1 MSSTEYL
8 DSSLLPGSPAAS
20 LAARQF
26 WHAFS
31 RRQATSRMLDGYAGE
46 RLRLATFRHS
56 PHVLTGD
63 SLARIHRGA
72 ALLSHHLEGGAT
84 VEQHGR
90 RSDIAPGDFCLI
102 DLSRPFRLETGTATV
117 QTLYM
122 PLAALREA
130 MPRLDQ
136 FSAVGIHGHLS
147 AVGYLRVIF
156 QELFAHASELTEA
169 VADRMADAI
178 PHMLAAAFESM
189 ASTDIAPSQLRQ
201 QYKQQVRRYARDHL
215 ADPELC
221 IEMIGAGVGLSTSY
235 IFELFTDESLT
246 LMRWVRTE
254 RLERCRRELADAT
267 LRHRS
272 IAQVAQC
279 WGFGDM
285 AHFSRSFRETFGVS
299 PRGYRQANVG
309 RMSAGQVISD
319 VHTSD

>member
-1 MSSTEYL
+1 MGAL
-8 DSSLLPGSPAAS
+8 V
-20 LAARQF
+20 AARQF
-26 WHAFS
+26 WQAFS
-31 RRQATSRMLDGYAGE
+31 GRQTSSTLLDGYAGG

-90 RSDIAPGDFCLI
+90 RCDIAPGDFCLI
-102 DLSRPFRLETGTATV
+102 DLSRPFRLETGRATV
-117 QTLYM
+117 QTLYL
-122 PLAALREA
+122 PLPALREA

-136 FSAVGIHGHLS
+136 CSAVSIHSHLS

-169 VADRMADAI
+169 VADRVADAV

-189 ASTDIAPSQLRQ
+189 ASVDVPPSQLRQ
-201 QYKQQVRRYARDHL
+201 QYKQQVRRFARDHL
-215 ADPELC
+215 SDPALC
-221 IEMIGAGVGLSTSY
+221 IEMIGAGVGLSPSY
-235 IFELFTDESLT
+235 LFELFADEPLT
-246 LMRWVRTE
+246 LMRWVRAE
-254 RLERCRRELADAT
+254 RLARCRRELADAS

-272 IAQVAQC
+272 IAQVAQS

-285 AHFSRSFRETFGVS
+285 THFSRSFRETFGIS
-299 PRGYRQANVG
+299 PRGYRQE
-309 RMSAGQVISD
+309 SIAGTFGKQFISD
-319 VHTSD
+319 VHTAD

>member
-1 MSSTEYL
+1 MSTEHH
-8 DSSLLPGSPAAS
+8 DVSALPGVTGA
-20 LAARQF
+20 LVAARQF
-26 WHAFS
+26 WQAFS
-31 RRQATSRMLDGYAGE
+31 GRQASSTLLDGYAGE

-90 RSDIAPGDFCLI
+90 RCDIAPGDFCLI
-102 DLSRPFRLETGTATV
+102 DLSRPFRLETGRATV
-117 QTLYM
+117 QTLYL
-122 PLAALREA
+122 PLPALREA

-136 FSAVGIHGHLS
+136 CSAVGIHGHLS

-169 VADRMADAI
+169 VADRVADAV

-189 ASTDIAPSQLRQ
+189 ASVDVPPSQLRQ
-201 QYKQQVRRYARDHL
+201 QYKQQVRRFARDHL
-215 ADPELC
+215 SDPALC
-221 IEMIGAGVGLSTSY
+221 IEMIGAGVGLSPSY
-235 IFELFTDESLT
+235 LFELFADEPLT
-246 LMRWVRTE
+246 LMRWVRAE
-254 RLERCRRELADAT
+254 RLARCRRELADAS

-272 IAQVAQC
+272 IAQVAQS

-285 AHFSRSFRETFGVS
+285 THFSRSFRETFGIS
-299 PRGYRQANVG
+299 PRGHRQE
-309 RMSAGQVISD
+309 SIAGTFGKQFISD
-319 VHTSD
+319 VHTAD